1 MIEASSRAVVYTGI
15 AWLGLGLGLGLEL
28 GLGLGL
34 GFVYTGI
41 ASKQPCRAHWLMSS
55 AG

>member
-15 AWLGLGLGLGLEL
+15 AWLGLGLGLGLGFGLGL

-34 GFVYTGI
+34 GFVYTG
-41 ASKQPCRAHWLMSS
+41 S
-55 AG
+55 